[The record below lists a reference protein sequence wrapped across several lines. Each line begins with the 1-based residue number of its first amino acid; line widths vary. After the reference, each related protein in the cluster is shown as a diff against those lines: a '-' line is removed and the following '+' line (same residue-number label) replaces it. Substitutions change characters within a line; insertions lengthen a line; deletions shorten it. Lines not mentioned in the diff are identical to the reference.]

1 MTRDTKKQL
10 SELLAERILILD
22 GAFGTLIQAKELSES
37 DFRGEQFADHPV
49 DVLGNY
55 DLLSLTRPDVIEE
68 IHTLYLHAGADII
81 ETNSFT
87 ANAISQADF
96 HTEAFVRD
104 MNLAAAR
111 LARQAADRF
120 MAENPSQP
128 RFVAGSLGPTN
139 RTSSISPDVN
149 DPAYRNVTFDQ
160 LRQAYCEQAEA
171 LLDGGVDILLIE
183 TVFDTLNAKAAL
195 VAVSEL
201 FEQRGHAV
209 PVWVSGTIT
218 DASGRTLSGQTP
230 EAFWIS
236 ISHADLF
243 CVGLNCAM
251 GAAGLRPHLA
261 ELARVAD
268 TIVSV
273 HPNAGL
279 PNELG
284 GYDETPE
291 QTASVLKEFA
301 EAGLVNIV
309 GGCCGTT
316 PEHIRAIVD
325 AVSGIKPRTV
335 PDVPKRCRLAGL
347 EPLEIRPD
355 SLFVNVGERTNVAG
369 SARFARLI
377 RKEKHEEALKIARL
391 QVEGGAQII
400 DVNMDAPLLDAPR
413 AMTRFLNMVAS
424 DPQIS
429 RVPVMVDSSDWEVIE
444 AGLKCLQGKGVVNSI
459 SLKDGEEEFLRR
471 ARLIRRYG
479 AAVLVMAF
487 DEQGQA
493 DSYQRKIDVCTR
505 SYRLLVDHG
514 FPPEDIII
522 DPAILTIATGMDEH
536 NDYAVA
542 FLEACRTIK
551 QSLPHCLVSGGVSNL
566 SFAFRG
572 HDVIREAMHA
582 VFLCHAVRA
591 GMDMGIVNA
600 GQLIGYEDID
610 AELRE
615 VVEDVVLNRTSDA
628 TARLADLATRTR
640 RRKAVETNEGTWRLE
655 PVTTRLAQ
663 SLVSGV
669 VDYVEQ
675 DVEEAR
681 RELGDA
687 LSVIEGPLMDGM
699 NKVGQLFSE
708 GKMFL
713 PQVVKAARVMKK
725 AVAVLSPY
733 IDTSDQEGEQ
743 RSRGKLLLA
752 TVKGDVHD
760 IGKNIVA
767 VVLECYGYEVI
778 DLGVMVP
785 NEKILETAAREGV
798 DIIGV
803 SGLITPSLEEMV
815 RLAREMEKRG
825 LTVPLLIGGATTSH
839 LHTAVRIDPAYT
851 GPVVNVSDASRAP
864 GVVGNL
870 LGGAA
875 AEFVRRTKDEYQRLR
890 DERATHA
897 DSLRLMSLA
906 DARRNRLRLDWK
918 KFSPTVPAV
927 PGVTTFNDYPLAELL
942 PYIDWTPFLHV
953 WKLKG
958 RYPEILKDARY
969 SQHAQQLMAD
979 AKELLDTIVSKKQVQ
994 ARAVIG
1000 LFAANSTG
1008 DDIEIYDDE
1017 SRDSV
1022 RMVLHTLRRQQP
1034 SARSGQSVCL
1044 ADFVASRESGV
1055 ADYVGVFTVSA
1066 GFGASELAGRYER
1079 DGDDYSAIMVKA
1091 LADRLAEA
1099 LAERMH
1105 QRVRKELWGYAA
1117 DEQLDNEALIKEKQI
1132 GIRPAPGYPAC
1143 PDHTE
1148 KQTLFSLLDVERRI
1162 GVSLTETYAMMPPA
1176 SVSGYYFAHP
1186 KSHYFSVGKIDKD
1199 QLAEYA
1205 RRKELPIE
1213 EVKRWLASNLIEP

>member
-68 IHTLYLHAGADII
+68 IHTVYLHAGADII

-96 HTEAFVRD
+96 HTEAFIRD

-111 LARQAADRF
+111 LARQVADRF
-120 MAENPSQP
+120 MAEDPSQP

-139 RTSSISPDVN
+139 RTCSISPDVN

-160 LRQAYCEQAEA
+160 LREAYREQAEA

-268 TIVSV
+268 TMVSV

-325 AVSGIKPRTV
+325 AVRDIKPRAV
-335 PDVPKRCRLAGL
+335 PDIPKWCRLAGL

-377 RKEKHEEALKIARL
+377 REEKHEEALKIARL
-391 QVEGGAQII
+391 QVEGGAQVI

-429 RVPVMVDSSDWEVIE
+429 RVPVMIDSSDWGVIE
-444 AGLKCLQGKGVVNSI
+444 VGLKCLQGKGVVNSI

-505 SYRLLVDHG
+505 SYQLLVDHG
-514 FPPEDIII
+514 FPPEDIIV

-542 FLEACRTIK
+542 FIDACRAIK
-551 QSLPHCLVSGGVSNL
+551 ENLPHCLVSGGVSNL

-582 VFLCHAVRA
+582 VFLYHAVRA

-600 GQLIGYEDID
+600 GQLIGYEEIEP
-610 AELRE
+610 ELRE
-615 VVEDVVLNRTSDA
+615 VVEEVVLNRTPDA

-640 RRKAVETNEGTWRLE
+640 RKKAVETNEGSWRQE
-655 PVTTRLAQ
+655 PVTTRLAR
-663 SLVSGV
+663 SLVMGV

-687 LSVIEGPLMDGM
+687 LPVIEGPLMDGM
-699 NKVGQLFSE
+699 NKVGELFSE

-725 AVAVLSPY
+725 AVAVLSPHLEA
-733 IDTSDQEGEQ
+733 SNQEGEQ

-767 VVLECYGYEVI
+767 VVLECHGYEVI
-778 DLGVMVP
+778 DLGVMVA
-785 NEKILETAAREGV
+785 NEKILETAACEGV
-798 DIIGV
+798 DIVGV

-825 LTVPLLIGGATTSH
+825 LTVPLLIGGATTSS

-851 GPVVNVSDASRAP
+851 GAVVNVSDASRAP

-870 LGGAA
+870 LDGAA

-890 DERATHA
+890 ERRVTMT
-897 DSLRLMSLA
+897 DSLEIISLA
-906 DARRNRLRLDWK
+906 DARRNRLRLNWK
-918 KFSPTVPAV
+918 KFPPTKPAI

-942 PYIDWTPFLHV
+942 PYVDWTPFFHV

-969 SQHAQQLMAD
+969 GQQAQQLMAD
-979 AKELLDTIVSKKQVQ
+979 AKELLDTIVNKKQLQ

-1000 LFAANSTG
+1000 LFPANSTG
-1008 DDIEIYDDE
+1008 DDIEIYADE

-1022 RMVLHTLRRQQP
+1022 RAVLYTLRRQQP
-1034 SARSGQSVCL
+1034 SARSEHSVCL
-1044 ADFVASRESGV
+1044 ADFVAQRESGV
-1055 ADYVGVFTVSA
+1055 DDYVGIFAVSA
-1066 GFGASELAGRYER
+1066 GFGAEELASRYEQG
-1079 DGDDYSAIMVKA
+1079 GDDYSAIMVKA

-1117 DEQLDNEALIKEKQI
+1117 DEQLDNEALIKETQI

-1162 GVSLTETYAMMPPA
+1162 GVSLTENYAMMPPA

-1205 RRKELPIE
+1205 RRKKLPIE
-1213 EVKRWLASNLIEP
+1213 EVKRWLTPNLIEP

>member
-1 MTRDTKKQL
+1 MMTRDIEKQL
-10 SELLAERILILD
+10 SELLTERILILD
-22 GAFGTLIQAKELSES
+22 GAFGTAIQAKELSES

-68 IHTLYLHAGADII
+68 IHTAYLHAGADII

-96 HTEAFVRD
+96 HTEEFIRE
-104 MNLAAAR
+104 MNQAAAR

-120 MAENPSQP
+120 TAEDPSRP

-139 RTSSISPDVN
+139 RTCSISPDVN
-149 DPAYRNVTFDQ
+149 DPAFRNVTFDQ
-160 LRQAYCEQAEA
+160 LRQAYGEQAEA

-195 VAVSEL
+195 AAVSEL
-201 FEQRGHAV
+201 FEQRGRSV

-261 ELARVAD
+261 ELARVAN
-268 TIVSV
+268 TMVSV

-316 PEHIRAIVD
+316 PEHIRAIAE
-325 AVSGIKPRTV
+325 AVRDIKPRAT
-335 PDVPKRCRLAGL
+335 PDVPKWCRLSGL

-377 RKEKHEEALKIARL
+377 REEKHEEALRIARL

-429 RVPVMVDSSDWEVIE
+429 RVPVMIDSSDWEVIE

-505 SYRLLVDHG
+505 SYQLLVDHG
-514 FPPEDIII
+514 FPPEDVII

-536 NDYAVA
+536 NAYAVA
-542 FLEACRTIK
+542 FLETCRAIK
-551 QSLPHCLVSGGVSNL
+551 ENLPHCLVSGGVSNL

-572 HDVIREAMHA
+572 HNVIREAMHA
-582 VFLCHAVRA
+582 VFLYHAVRA

-600 GQLIGYEDID
+600 GQLIGYEEIEP
-610 AELRE
+610 ELRE
-615 VVEDVVLNRTSDA
+615 VAEDVVLNRTPDA

-640 RRKAVETNEGTWRLE
+640 RKKAVETSEGSWRLE

-669 VDYVEQ
+669 VDYVEH

-687 LSVIEGPLMDGM
+687 LSVIEGPLMNGM
-699 NKVGQLFSE
+699 NKVGELFSE

-725 AVAVLSPY
+725 AVAVLTPY
-733 IDTSDQEGEQ
+733 IDASKSGE
-743 RSRGKLLLA
+743 RSSRGKLLLA

-767 VVLECYGYEVI
+767 VVLECHGYEVM

-825 LTVPLLIGGATTSH
+825 LTVPLLIGGATTSS

-870 LGGAA
+870 LGAAA
-875 AEFVRRTKDEYQRLR
+875 AEFVHRTKDEYQRLR
-890 DERATHA
+890 ERRVTKTDGAEI
-897 DSLRLMSLA
+897 MSLA
-906 DARRNRLRLDWK
+906 DARRNRLRLDWE
-918 KFSPTVPAV
+918 KFPPTKPAI
-927 PGVTTFNDYPLAELL
+927 PGVTTFHNYPLAELL
-942 PYIDWTPFLHV
+942 PYIDWTPFFHV

-969 SQHAQQLMAD
+969 SRQAQQLMAD
-979 AKELLDTIVSKKQVQ
+979 AKQLLDAIVNKKQVQ

-1000 LFAANSTG
+1000 LFPANATG

-1022 RMVLHTLRRQQP
+1022 RAVLHTLRRQQP
-1034 SARSGQSVCL
+1034 SAGSGHSVCL
-1044 ADFVASRESGV
+1044 ADFVAPRKSEV
-1055 ADYVGVFTVSA
+1055 ADYVGIFAVSA
-1066 GFGASELAGRYER
+1066 GFGAGELTSRYEQ

-1117 DEQLDNEALIKEKQI
+1117 DEQLNNESLINEKQI

-1162 GVSLTETYAMMPPA
+1162 GVSLTETYAMTPPA

-1186 KSHYFSVGKIDKD
+1186 RSHYFSVGKIDKD
-1199 QLAEYA
+1199 QLTEYA
-1205 RRKELPIE
+1205 RRKKLPIE
-1213 EVKRWLASNLIEP
+1213 EMKRWLASNLIEP